1 MNEQE
6 FDQLVGRMHSQMIR
20 FAYWLDSDADA
31 VADAI
36 ERLVISG
43 AYLKHE
49 PHEGRRLPPWL
60 AQAVKHSAMAL
71 GTRLNRQER
80 IRQFRLKEQRAT
92 GELIVAKVGDDGED
106 GFKADG
112 DGALELSVPAPDFL
126 ERLVQ
131 CEDQARLIAALGD
144 VLAELETAVATA
156 LRLVYAEERPWK
168 DAAEATGVGV
178 DALKKRVARALP
190 GLRRRILSRSK
201 KSRAL
206 LLGGRR

>member
-60 AQAVKHSAMAL
+60 AQAVKYSAMAL
-71 GTRLNRQER
+71 RTRLNRQER

-106 GFKADG
+106 GFEAEG
-112 DGALELSVPAPDFL
+112 DGALELSVPAPDPL
-126 ERLVQ
+126 LAREETEHQERL
-131 CEDQARLIAALGD
+131 LAALND
-144 VLAELETAVATA
+144 VLQEVEASVALA
-156 LRLVYAEERPWK
+156 LRLVYGEERPWK

-178 DALKKRVARALP
+178 QALKKRVQRAMP
-190 GLRRRILSRSK
+190 RVRQRILSRVN
-201 KSRAL
+201 KSRTP
-206 LLGGRR
+206 LLGDRR